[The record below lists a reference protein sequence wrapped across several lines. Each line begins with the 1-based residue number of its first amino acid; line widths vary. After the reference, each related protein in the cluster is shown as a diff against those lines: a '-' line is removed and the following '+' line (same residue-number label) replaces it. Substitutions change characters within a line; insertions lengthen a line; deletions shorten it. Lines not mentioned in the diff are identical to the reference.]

1 MGVVVLGVNL
11 DYVKPGDDFG
21 MDLKHEKY
29 TAFERGCTFHEAYEV
44 FFSPSL
50 MGKLLLFAN
59 AFVPARWIP
68 VEANREFLFAMGW
81 LNNVLRNLIR
91 DRYKT
96 VEEAKAAGTY
106 ETKNSRDLTTFIVE
120 EIPKEKMGEEEFL
133 GHLLEIMAAG
143 HDTSANMLSWGCLIM
158 ATRHDIQDRLREEI
172 NSLGHDASF
181 AEIDKLPYLEGFVKE
196 TMRVYPPGMILF
208 YHRQKKLEK
217 LTQRLTMK
225 PPHIIVQPTRMLS
238 SKAFS
243 SPKGRWSTFVLQ

>member
-1 MGVVVLGVNL
+1 MGIVVLGVNL

-21 MDLKHEKY
+21 SDLKHEKS

-44 FFSPSL
+44 FFSPGL

-81 LNNVLRNLIR
+81 LNSVLRNLIR

-96 VEEAKAAGTY
+96 VGEAKAAGTY

-143 HDTSANMLSWGCLIM
+143 HDTSANMLSWSCLIM
-158 ATRHDIQDRLREEI
+158 ATRQDIQDRLRQEI
-172 NSLGHDASF
+172 NSLGEDAAF

-196 TMRVYPPGMILF
+196 SMRVYPPGMFLSCDVPKDFNMLIL
-208 YHRQKKLEK
+208 
-217 LTQRLTMK
+217 
-225 PPHIIVQPTRMLS
+225 
-238 SKAFS
+238 
-243 SPKGRWSTFVLQ
+243 